1 MAGIWNL
8 VGEQDL
14 GIPHPGVAAILPVVQ
29 NNLLDGNR
37 CLLSIVNGQPWGAL
51 RIRVAEAVDVDSEP
65 PWLTETSSVGSSGN
79 LLAFLGQLAPP
90 QIHLHPLLCYLC
102 QCVSDFPWITLA

>member
-8 VGEQDL
+8 VGEPDL
-14 GIPHPGVAAILPVVQ
+14 DIPRPGVAAILPVVQ

-51 RIRVAEAVDVDSEP
+51 RIRVAEAVDGIPKVGRGLDDAVDALFCTKSCRVYCRGRHSGLE
-65 PWLTETSSVGSSGN
+65 SSHRHQLGRMTWDIVILGS
-79 LLAFLGQLAPP
+79 
-90 QIHLHPLLCYLC
+90 
-102 QCVSDFPWITLA
+102 V